1 MRKIDDNKIER
12 YVNELGE
19 EYKDLLFEA
28 LLKKS
33 DSVNDLSV
41 SELLRIDND
50 VKKYLRRQDE
60 SKKNKKFLMLGA
72 TYGVIGIFM
81 YSFSDIMLKFIE
93 SRYLST
99 IELMQIISM
108 VVSFVGAVV
117 CIYPF
122 LRGNGENRIYKKTS
136 DKSKKIVEYKV
147 ISKWREL
154 EGIGNDIALK
164 NDIITNKSVIQLLS
178 NEDLITEDEK
188 VLLTNFLKL
197 RNSIVHDKRIEISSQ
212 DMVNAIN
219 DINKIIER
227 VNHRL
232 QPSEK

>member
-1 MRKIDDNKIER
+1 MRKIDDNKIEK

-60 SKKNKKFLMLGA
+60 SRKNRKFFVLGV
-72 TYGVIGIFM
+72 TYVAMGIFM
-81 YSFSDIMLKFIE
+81 YSFSGIMLKFYE
-93 SRYLST
+93 LRYLSS
-99 IELMQIISM
+99 IELMQIISI

-122 LRGNGENRIYKKTS
+122 LRGNRENKIYKGTS
-136 DKSKKIVEYKV
+136 DESKKIVEYEV

-164 NDIITNKSVIQLLS
+164 NDIITNRSVIQLLS

-188 VLLTNFLKL
+188 ALLTNFLRL
-197 RNSIVHDKRIEISSQ
+197 RNSIVHDKKIEVSLQ

-219 DINKIIER
+219 DINKLIER
-227 VNHRL
+227 VNNRL